1 MRLVT
6 SFLKKKLQFTESH
19 MIQVLT
25 FLRTDVPHNKLK
37 VMAIRPEAVPGLKP
51 STLGYM
57 SKILSESNV
66 ELGKTS
72 WTILLIFPTK
82 HLRCCKCMKE

>member
-1 MRLVT
+1 
-6 SFLKKKLQFTESH
+6 
-19 MIQVLT
+19 MIQILT

-37 VMAIRPEAVPGLKP
+37 VMAIRPETVPGLKP

-66 ELGKTS
+66 GVKSARKDFLDN
-72 WTILLIFPTK
+72 TINFSNQTPKVL
-82 HLRCCKCMKE
+82 

>member
-1 MRLVT
+1 
-6 SFLKKKLQFTESH
+6 

-51 STLGYM
+51 SYM
-57 SKILSESNV
+57 SKILLESNV
-66 ELGKTS
+66 GVKSARKDFLDN
-72 WTILLIFPTK
+72 TINFSNQTPKVL
-82 HLRCCKCMKE
+82 